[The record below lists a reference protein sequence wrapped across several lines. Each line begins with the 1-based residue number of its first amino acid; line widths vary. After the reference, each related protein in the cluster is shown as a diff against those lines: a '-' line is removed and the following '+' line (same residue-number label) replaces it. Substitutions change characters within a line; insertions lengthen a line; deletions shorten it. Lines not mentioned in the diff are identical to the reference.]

1 MEYIIKQICDRKYID
16 CSENSQIEDDQA
28 ALELVGICGE
38 EGTNRVM
45 LHSSNMSGDFLMLNT
60 GLAGKILLKFVNYSI
75 RAAAVF
81 TPEQVNQGKFYEFA
95 LETNRGNQFR
105 IFYTGQEAEEWLTR
119 E

>member
-1 MEYIIKQICDRKYID
+1 MEYTTRQIGDTKYID
-16 CSENSQIEDDQA
+16 CSENCRIDDEQA

-38 EGTNRVM
+38 EGTDRVM
-45 LHSSNMSGDFLMLNT
+45 LHSANMSADFFMLNT

-75 RAAAVF
+75 RVAAVF
-81 TPEQVNQGKFYEFA
+81 TPEQVNRGKFYEFA

-105 IFYTGQEAEEWLTR
+105 IFYTGHEAEDWLTR

>member
-1 MEYIIKQICDRKYID
+1 MEYIIKQISDRKYID
-16 CSENSQIEDDQA
+16 CSENFQIEDDQA

-38 EGTNRVM
+38 EGTDRVM
-45 LHSSNMSGDFLMLNT
+45 LHSANMPADFFILNT

-75 RAAAVF
+75 RVAAVF
-81 TPEQVNQGKFYEFA
+81 TPEQVNRGKFYEFA